1 MGKFLKVSH
10 LFLLIITLPTFLL
23 YCYLGVR
30 DMHKYTLLDAVLYVY
45 SLVLFALFMIVMFK
59 QTGKISDINKNLVA
73 VEIDN
78 IGIKENCFFIDYI
91 KDSTKNINI
100 NLDDIEKFN
109 FKFKDTVENNM
120 PKDMD
125 PGNRWSIFY
134 TYELDINI
142 ELKNTENLRISGLFQ
157 SKHIYKLL
165 YSILPVLY
173 KKGIIKEDVYRDN
186 LKTIQM
192 RGKRS
197 LIYVLVVLSLFA
209 FYLFC
214 HFYLKLI

>member
-1 MGKFLKVSH
+1 MGKFLKVSY

-59 QTGKISDINKNLVA
+59 QTKKINDINKNLVA

-109 FKFKDTVENNM
+109 FKFKDTKENTFPN
-120 PKDMD
+120 DFCS
-125 PGNRWSIFY
+125 GYRLEYFN
-134 TYELDINI
+134 TYALDINI
-142 ELKNTENLRISGLFQ
+142 TLKNNETAQISSLFT
-157 SKHIYKLL
+157 SKHVRKL
-165 YSILPVLY
+165 YSSIIQVLCE
-173 KKGIIKEDVYRDN
+173 KGIIKKEVYDSIR
-186 LKTIQM
+186 QPVQS
-192 RGKRS
+192 RVW
-197 LIYVLVVLSLFA
+197 LIRKMTLLAILISILFS
-209 FYLFC
+209 YWY
-214 HFYLKLI
+214 FYLK